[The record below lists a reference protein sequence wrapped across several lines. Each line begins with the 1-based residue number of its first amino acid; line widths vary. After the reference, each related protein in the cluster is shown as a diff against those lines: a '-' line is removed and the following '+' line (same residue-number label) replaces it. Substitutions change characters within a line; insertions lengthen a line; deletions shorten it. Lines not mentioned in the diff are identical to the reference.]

1 MMFTILRIE
10 LWIDLK
16 LKGSH
21 LFGINQEKIITFPD
35 NLTFKNHCI
44 NFDIHTAVF
53 VFLFFSTGAG
63 IMKKLRI
70 FIDTANTTEV
80 KDAVNTGLI
89 DGVATNP
96 GKIAESGKSYREV
109 VEEIRQFFDGP
120 IAVQAVGRTTDEI
133 CECARRLHQIDSY
146 LAVKITANKA
156 GLAAVKILV
165 PEGIRTN
172 ATLIFNPAQALLA
185 GLAGSLFISP
195 FISRARMTGHD
206 GVEVI
211 RKIRKLFDAFGLADT
226 NMIAAS
232 IKDVSQVIDSI
243 IAGADSI
250 AVPFSVF
257 EAMCEHP
264 LTSAGLDAFLKD
276 YINIPQD

>member
-1 MMFTILRIE
+1 
-10 LWIDLK
+10 
-16 LKGSH
+16 
-21 LFGINQEKIITFPD
+21 
-35 NLTFKNHCI
+35 
-44 NFDIHTAVF
+44 
-53 VFLFFSTGAG
+53 
-63 IMKKLRI
+63 MKKLRI

-80 KDAVNTGLI
+80 KDAVSTGLI

-96 GKIAESGKSYREV
+96 GKISESGKSYRKV

-120 IAVQAVGRTTDEI
+120 IAVQAVGRSTDEI
-133 CECARRLHQIDSY
+133 CECARKLHQIDPY

-156 GLAAVKILV
+156 GLTAVKILV
-165 PEGIRTN
+165 SEGVRTN

-185 GLAGSLFISP
+185 GLAGSPFISP
-195 FISRARMTGHD
+195 FISRAGMTGHD

-211 RKIRKLFDAFGLADT
+211 RKIRKLFDAFGLEDT

-232 IKDVSQVIDSI
+232 IKDVSQVIHSI
-243 IAGADSI
+243 IAGADSV

-264 LTSAGLDAFLKD
+264 LTSAGLDAFLED
-276 YINIPQD
+276 YKNIPQN

>member
-1 MMFTILRIE
+1 
-10 LWIDLK
+10 
-16 LKGSH
+16 
-21 LFGINQEKIITFPD
+21 
-35 NLTFKNHCI
+35 
-44 NFDIHTAVF
+44 
-53 VFLFFSTGAG
+53 
-63 IMKKLRI
+63 MKKLRI
-70 FIDTANTTEV
+70 FIDTADTTEV
-80 KDAVNTGLI
+80 KDAVSTGLI

-185 GLAGSLFISP
+185 GLAGSPFISP

-264 LTSAGLDAFLKD
+264 LTSAGLDAFIKD